1 MAAEKRQPLKQM
13 AVLNYQVFGP
23 AGSCLMEAP
32 ESCRYP
38 RKIELS
44 LLEAGY
50 TIRLSGKRISRNEIK
65 KEANRAGGA
74 NEGKQMRLRL

>member
-50 TIRLSGKRISRNEIK
+50 TIRLNGKRITKADIRKEVKENERRNQSQC
-65 KEANRAGGA
+65 AFC
-74 NEGKQMRLRL
+74 

>member
-1 MAAEKRQPLKQM
+1 MADF
-13 AVLNYQVFGP
+13 NYQVFSPDGV
-23 AGSCLMEAP
+23 GLMEAP

-50 TIRLSGKRISRNEIK
+50 TIRLSGKRISKNEIK

>member
-1 MAAEKRQPLKQM
+1 MAGF
-13 AVLNYQVFGP
+13 NYQVLSP
-23 AGSCLMEAP
+23 AGVCLMEAP

-50 TIRLSGKRISRNEIK
+50 TIRLNGKRITRSEIK